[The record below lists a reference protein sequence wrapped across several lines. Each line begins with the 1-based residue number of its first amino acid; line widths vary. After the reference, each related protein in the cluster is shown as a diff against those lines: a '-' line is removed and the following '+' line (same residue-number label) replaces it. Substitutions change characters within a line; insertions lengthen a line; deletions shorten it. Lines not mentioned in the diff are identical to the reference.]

1 METLYFLG
9 IDISKKTIQAA
20 LTLDSV
26 NMFEM
31 EVENTT
37 KSIQSYFGELK
48 KKFKFSKE
56 QLCVCME
63 HTGIYSYPLLDYLTR
78 MGIKVCLE
86 SALQIKQSQ
95 GMKRGKSDVVD
106 ARRIA
111 QYAYKNYAELRFW
124 KPQRGVIQNIKA
136 LLVVRE
142 RLVKTKTQLATPLD
156 ECQDYIEESIRKRM
170 VANCK
175 GALQALAKDITKI
188 EQEIDQLIQQDDKV
202 KEQVNYASSIP
213 GVGKIT
219 ALNVIVAS
227 DEFEKISEVKKFACY
242 AGVAPF
248 EHTSGSSIRGKT
260 RVSKMA
266 NMTLKKLLSLA
277 AMSAIQYNEDIKAYY
292 HRKVAEGKNKM
303 SVINAVRNKL
313 ISRIFACV
321 KNKRMYQKVYQH
333 ALV

>member
-20 LTLDSV
+20 LTLDGI

-37 KSIQSYFGELK
+37 KAIQSYFGELK
-48 KKFKFSKE
+48 KKFTFSKE
-56 QLCVCME
+56 RLMVCME

-95 GMKRGKSDVVD
+95 GLKRGKNDVVD

-124 KPQRGVIQNIKA
+124 KPQRRVIQNIKA

-175 GALQALAKDITKI
+175 GVLQALIKDITKI
-188 EQEIDQLIQQDDKV
+188 EQEIDQLIQQDAK
-202 KEQVNYASSIP
+202 
-213 GVGKIT
+213 
-219 ALNVIVAS
+219 
-227 DEFEKISEVKKFACY
+227 
-242 AGVAPF
+242 
-248 EHTSGSSIRGKT
+248 
-260 RVSKMA
+260 
-266 NMTLKKLLSLA
+266 
-277 AMSAIQYNEDIKAYY
+277 
-292 HRKVAEGKNKM
+292 
-303 SVINAVRNKL
+303 
-313 ISRIFACV
+313 V
-321 KNKRMYQKVYQH
+321 KNK
-333 ALV
+333 